1 MKKKLT
7 YIEEVL
13 EFMKG
18 RIVTGGDSFNEDH
31 DGFLAE
37 SIRID
42 FHDGNAVEFG
52 VTEDGNFVDPVILR
66 GLK

>member
-1 MKKKLT
+1 MEKKLT

-18 RIVTGGDSFNEDH
+18 RVVTGGDSFNEDH
-31 DGFLAE
+31 DGLFAE

-52 VTEDGNFVDPVILR
+52 VTEEGSLVDPVILR